1 MLLPS
6 PMKHIFSPSSLALRS
21 RMVMRSASTWQGWAK
36 SVRPLMTGMSAYRA
50 SFSTSSWAKVRIMM
64 PSQ

>member
-36 SVRPLMTGMSAYRA
+36 SVRPTVQ
-50 SFSTSSWAKVRIMM
+50 TPSSSLSHSWDLV
-64 PSQ
+64 